1 MPLTHTATRVSIKSL
16 KHSRPTASSAG
27 AKDVVDEINAYIA
40 IRDELLAEAEQIMTR
55 AKIDS
60 VAVANDFVTT
70 CLKPARSPYQ
80 AQCLPEADAVRERRR
95 CEAVKARLRELAALI
110 TAKKSEHASVR

>member
-1 MPLTHTATRVSIKSL
+1 MSLTHAPARVSINSR
-16 KHSRPTASSAG
+16 KHSRATAKPSG

-40 IRDELLAEAEQIMTR
+40 IRDELLVEAEQIMTR

-60 VAVANDFVTT
+60 VAVANDFVAT

-80 AQCLPEADAVRERRR
+80 AQCLPEADATRERRR
-95 CEAVKARLRELAALI
+95 CEAVKARLRELSSLVA
-110 TAKKSEHASVR
+110 AKKTGHASAR

>member
-1 MPLTHTATRVSIKSL
+1 MPLTHAPTRVPINSPKRA
-16 KHSRPTASSAG
+16 RPSTKPNG
-27 AKDVVDEINAYIA
+27 GKDVVDEINAYIA

-60 VAVANDFVTT
+60 VGVANDFVAT

-80 AQCLPEADAVRERRR
+80 AQCLAETDAVRERKR
-95 CEAVKARLRELAALI
+95 CEAVKARLRELAVLI
-110 TAKKSEHASVR
+110 AAKKTEHASAR